1 MLTRARVARLGVAVA
16 AKTSNLEV
24 LAYEETP
31 LGMICLR
38 RRELLS
44 VPGTIVTE
52 ITLDHE
58 MLMSSYHTASERALS
73 SLALERHNGRELSV
87 LIGGLGLGYTAHE
100 VLRSSA
106 VAKVDVVEYLPQVV
120 DWLYDGLIPLS
131 EELNA
136 DQRLKVVRDDVY
148 ARLAAPPEH
157 AYDLILIDVDHSPDE
172 RLGSENDGFY
182 AEEGLRA
189 AKRHLAPGGLLG
201 VWSYAESS
209 PFADAMRSVFKRV
222 DVEQVSFENLL
233 VEETETNWLFLG
245 RDA

>member
-1 MLTRARVARLGVAVA
+1 MA
-16 AKTSNLEV
+16 AKPSNLEV

-31 LGMICLR
+31 LGTICLR

-44 VPGTIVTE
+44 APGTIVTE

-73 SLALERHNGRELSV
+73 SLALERHEGRALSV

-106 VAKVDVVEYLPQVV
+106 VSRVDVVEYMPQVV
-120 DWLYDGLIPLS
+120 DWLRDGLIPLS

-136 DQRLKVVRDDVY
+136 EPRLKVVRDDVY
-148 ARLAAPPEH
+148 ARLAAEPEH

-172 RLGSENDGFY
+172 RLGSENEYFY
-182 AEEGLRA
+182 TEEGLRF
-189 AKRHLAPGGLLG
+189 AKRHLAPKGLLG

-209 PFADAMRSVFKRV
+209 PFAEAMQSVFQRV

-245 RDA
+245 RDE